1 MAAVQDV
8 LSSDLY
14 LFPFAAIRLRPW
26 VKNGQTGLL
35 ERAPLIT
42 PFIPIGDC
50 DDVKTNWTVE
60 RKTRKSRN
68 QGSQQTVV
76 NRVTGK
82 ELGVSWKAM
91 QFTGLTRAMTLF
103 ADIAGK
109 GVDQLAAEIEI
120 GTEDQYDV
128 EVEIEALSADGSQ
141 GTLTLYRVQCATE
154 GDFTWA
160 GGDDFA
166 GADFKGT
173 ALSVPG
179 LGAGG
184 KASIGKFVPFVA
196 DA

>member
-1 MAAVQDV
+1 MAEVNDV

-14 LFPFAAIRLRPW
+14 LFPFAAVRLKPW
-26 VKNGQTGLL
+26 VKNAQSGLL
-35 ERAPLIT
+35 ERAPIAT
-42 PFIPIGDC
+42 PFIPVGDC

-68 QGSQQTVV
+68 QGTQQTVV
-76 NRVTGK
+76 NKVTGK
-82 ELGVSWKAM
+82 ELGVSYKAM
-91 QFTGLTRAMTLF
+91 QFTGFTRAMTLF
-103 ADIAGK
+103 ADIAGL
-109 GVDQLAAEIEI
+109 GVDQLVDAIEI

-128 EVEIEALSADGSQ
+128 EMEIEALSADGSQ
-141 GTLTLYRVQCATE
+141 GTLNLYRVQLASE

-184 KASIGKFVPFVA
+184 KASIGKFTPFA
-196 DA
+196 AA